1 MEKESV
7 VMTCLLLGYLR
18 ACIRASKRETIGLAI
33 ENVLKKRRTQSLG
46 VS

>member
-18 ACIRASKRETIGLAI
+18 ACIRASKKETIGLAI
-33 ENVLKKRRTQSLG
+33 ENVIQKRRTQSLG